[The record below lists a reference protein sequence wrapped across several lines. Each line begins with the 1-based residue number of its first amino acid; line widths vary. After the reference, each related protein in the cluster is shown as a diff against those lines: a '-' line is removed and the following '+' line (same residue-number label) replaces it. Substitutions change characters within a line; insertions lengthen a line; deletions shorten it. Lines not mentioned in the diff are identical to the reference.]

1 MKMRQTRRV
10 VIGLALVLCG
20 AVGSREA
27 NAASGDADGTYTVTI
42 TKIEASKD
50 GGTTYAT
57 VFSGSQD
64 INIASVSAGAVAA
77 GLASGAVLDVG
88 TYNTIRVTIGSTLR
102 AKGYVNNSG
111 NTVYTNG
118 GTDTSASSTNG
129 GVLNSPGSDYAISTY
144 TIPAANR
151 TNTTSDLSMVVQV
164 GKSPTCTVKFDTS
177 GVLSV
182 IGGGVVPGAPSVT
195 ITTS

>member
-1 MKMRQTRRV
+1 MQRITRLAGSV
-10 VIGLALVLCG
+10 ALVVVCW
-20 AVGSREA
+20 AVGTRGVE
-27 NAASGDADGTYTVTI
+27 AASGDADGTYTVTI

-50 GGTTYAT
+50 GGTTYMT
-57 VFSGSQD
+57 IFSGSQD

-77 GLASGAVLDVG
+77 GLASGASLDVG
-88 TYNTIRVTIGSTLR
+88 TYNIIRVTIGATLR
-102 AKGYVNNSG
+102 AKGYVNNAG

-118 GTDTSASSTNG
+118 GTDGSASSTNG
-129 GVLNSPGSDYAISTY
+129 GVLNTPGADYAVSTY

-151 TNTTSDLSMVVQV
+151 TNTTSGLSIVVQV

-182 IGGGVVPGAPSVT
+182 VGGGLIPGAPSVT
-195 ITTS
+195 ITGS

>member
-1 MKMRQTRRV
+1 MPRASRLVGCV
-10 VIGLALVLCG
+10 VLVVGCW
-20 AVGSREA
+20 AVGPRGVEA
-27 NAASGDADGTYTVTI
+27 VSGAADGTYTVTI
-42 TKIEASKD
+42 TKVETSKD
-50 GGTTYAT
+50 GGTTYT
-57 VFSGSQD
+57 TIFSGSQA

-88 TYNTIRVTIGSTLR
+88 TYGIVRVTLGATLQ
-102 AKGYVNNSG
+102 AKGYVNDSG

-118 GTDTSASSTNG
+118 GTDGSASSTNG
-129 GVLNSPGSDYAISTY
+129 GVLNTPGADYAVSTY

-151 TNTTSDLSMVVQV
+151 TNTTSGLSIVVQV
-164 GKSPTCTVKFDTS
+164 GTSPTCTVKFDTS

-195 ITTS
+195 ISGS